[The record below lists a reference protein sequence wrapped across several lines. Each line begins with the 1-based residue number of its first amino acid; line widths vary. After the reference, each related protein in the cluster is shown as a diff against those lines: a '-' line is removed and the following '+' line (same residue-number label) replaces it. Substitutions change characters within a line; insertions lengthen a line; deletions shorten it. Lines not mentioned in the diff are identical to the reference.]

1 MRAAIAQ
8 IITGRD
14 LAANLALVETYA
26 RQAKAGGADLVVFPE
41 ATMRS
46 FGNSLLDIAEP
57 LDGPW
62 ASRVRALAAE
72 LGVVIVAGMF
82 TPGTS
87 GDGAKVR
94 NTLLVTGRGLE
105 ASYDKIH
112 LFDAFG
118 FAESDTVD
126 AGTDP
131 VTFELDGVRFG
142 LATCY
147 DIRFPGLFTENADRG
162 ADVNIVC
169 ASWGSGPGKADQW
182 KLLARARALDS
193 TTMVLACGQ
202 GDPAS
207 KASRSRAPPP
217 PESGTPWSSPPWATS
232 WRSSTAPPACS
243 SPTWTPPPSRK
254 PEPNSRSWPTAT
266 SSKSP
271 SAKFAVVTSRG
282 HRRRA
287 AVQLRHPP
295 AAFFGRGRPHP
306 ALVGDALLCRTPAPA
321 RYWGTNRRAAF
332 SQKPSLTFGTLNG
345 SAPPQKVR
353 ERLAVLPSKGEGAS
367 ETGPEFC

>member
-1 MRAAIAQ
+1 MRAALAQ

-14 LAANLALVETYA
+14 LAANLALVDTYA

-41 ATMRS
+41 ATMRA

-72 LGVVIVAGMF
+72 LDIVIVAGMF
-82 TPGTS
+82 TPGTA

-94 NTLLVTGRGLE
+94 NTLLVTGRGVE

-131 VTFELDGVRFG
+131 VTFELDGVTFG

-147 DIRFPGLFTENADRG
+147 DIRFPDLFTENADRG

-193 TTMVLACGQ
+193 TTLVLACGQ

-207 KASRSRAPPP
+207 QGIPVK
-217 PESGTPWSSPPWATS
+217 
-232 WRSSTAPPACS
+232 
-243 SPTWTPPPSRK
+243 
-254 PEPNSRSWPTAT
+254 
-266 SSKSP
+266 
-271 SAKFAVVTSRG
+271 
-282 HRRRA
+282 
-287 AVQLRHPP
+287 
-295 AAFFGRGRPHP
+295 
-306 ALVGDALLCRTPAPA
+306 
-321 RYWGTNRRAAF
+321 
-332 SQKPSLTFGTLNG
+332 G
-345 SAPPQKVR
+345 SAPTGVGHSVVVSPMGDI
-353 ERLAVLPSKGEGAS
+353 LAELDGAPGLLFADLDTATVKEARTKLPVLANRHK
-367 ETGPEFC
+367 F